1 MGTMSLVNWHFRCY
15 AGNGRRHS
23 RIVTARIFAVII
35 ALISIA
41 TLRAFAGDVVEIRL
55 RGHYFSEPATV
66 QITVAVEPD
75 AANKVLRVEA
85 DGDRLYRS
93 TEVTLL
99 AMATNACTPSSSRIF
114 PPARTNCAPKSS
126 AVTTCAAWPRR
137 NCSCRVWAA
146 DSHAVGNS
154 TIRMLVLG

>member
-1 MGTMSLVNWHFRCY
+1 MGTMSLANWHFRCY
-15 AGNGRRHS
+15 VGNGRRHS
-23 RIVTARIFAVII
+23 RIVKGRIFAVIL

-75 AANKVLRVEA
+75 AANRVLRVEA

-93 TEVTLL
+93 TELTLQGEGDKRL
-99 AMATNACTPSSSRIF
+99 HTVEFKNLPAGAYELRAEVLSTDHVRGMATQELLVAG
-114 PPARTNCAPKSS
+114 
-126 AVTTCAAWPRR
+126 
-137 NCSCRVWAA
+137 
-146 DSHAVGNS
+146 VGG
-154 TIRMLVLG
+154 R